1 MKRRIKPAE
10 FAMQTLFLVCGL
22 TAIAFV
28 LLITVYLILAG
39 LPAIREIGLTAGVV
53 QKGLGR
59 RGEGRALPG
68 HQQEGPLD
76 GVGPAPHRLLRAGRA
91 LHRHRGH

>member
-39 LPAIREIGLTAGVV
+39 LPAIREMVM
-53 QKGLGR
+53 
-59 RGEGRALPG
+59 
-68 HQQEGPLD
+68 
-76 GVGPAPHRLLRAGRA
+76 
-91 LHRHRGH
+91 